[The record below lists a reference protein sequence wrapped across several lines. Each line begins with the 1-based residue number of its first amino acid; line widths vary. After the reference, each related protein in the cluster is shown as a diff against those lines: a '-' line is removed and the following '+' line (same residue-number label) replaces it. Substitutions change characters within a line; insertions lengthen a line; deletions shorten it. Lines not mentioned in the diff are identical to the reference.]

1 MATKTPRIGTLC
13 SLQRTR
19 LQGVAVQA
27 VLRTAQIKYATSL
40 RAEGARALQI
50 RRQGILGKGR
60 CSQAREVAQ
69 TERCK
74 KACRTEKGS
83 CAGEEEFEK
92 SRQGKTRA
100 RLRGQEV
107 GGEKASRYPEKDRH
121 QEKSR
126 REEGRPEKACR
137 EKSRCEKSR
146 REEEGRQEDSREEG
160 SRSEE
165 EGDGQ
170 EGRRPEECSSK
181 EVCREKRRWQE
192 KSSKV
197 QDGRAQASL
206 ERGFS
211 GGYFCRRTGFFHPV
225 SVPSLSLQEVQ
236 FGEDEGFG
244 WH

>member
-107 GGEKASRYPEKDRH
+107 GGAKASRYPEKDRH
-121 QEKSR
+121 Q
-126 REEGRPEKACR
+126 

-165 EGDGQ
+165 EGGGQ

-197 QDGRAQASL
+197 QDGRAQASV
-206 ERGFS
+206 ERGFG

-225 SVPSLSLQEVQ
+225 SVRSLSLQEVQ